1 MPANICSLSHADRE
15 DIVFSILTEVH
26 KPEKMESEG
35 LRQRKPINNSG
46 EKSESESE
54 QVKGDAKEG
63 VEVEDEDGKSPL
75 DKTPSEE
82 IKTGSYWLTRIIF
95 LRFLA
100 FIYLVAF
107 MVSYQQNKELIGD
120 RGLTPARLYLRRVGE
135 EFPELT
141 SRILHLPTI
150 LWFAGNNV

>member
-35 LRQRKPINNSG
+35 LRQRKLINNSR

-54 QVKGDAKEG
+54 QVKEDAKEG
-63 VEVEDEDGKSPL
+63 VEVEDEAGKSPL
-75 DKTPSEE
+75 DKTPSED

>member
-54 QVKGDAKEG
+54 QVKGDAKGG
-63 VEVEDEDGKSPL
+63 VKVEDEDGKSPL
-75 DKTPSEE
+75 DKTLSEE